1 MECMHYIKR
10 TITRSL
16 DTTVKAGKSVL
27 LLGPRQ
33 TGKSTLIS
41 HIKHDLLLNF
51 IRPDVRQRYE
61 QHPELLTKETE
72 YLATVSKRKPLVVL
86 DEVQRV
92 PILMDVVQ
100 DLIDRRVAQFILLGS
115 SARKLR
121 RNASVNL
128 LPGRLLSFR
137 LDPLS
142 QKEWN
147 DAPIEDLLLYGSL
160 PGVVGEKTTAEKGQ
174 LLRSYVISYLEEE
187 VRAEALVR
195 KIADFGRF
203 LELAAA
209 ESGQLTNFRAL
220 SQEIGIAHTTIQSYY
235 RILEDCLIVERI
247 EPLTRSKTRR
257 KLTKSPKYLFFDLGV
272 RRIAAKESMEL
283 KPDAWGQLLEQYV
296 GLELIR
302 IARQQSERF
311 DVHFWRDPDGPEVD
325 WVIRKE
331 KELIPIEVKWTDHP
345 RIEDAR
351 HLQTFMREYPETK
364 KAFVVCRT
372 PRAYALAKNI
382 TAIPIEQ
389 IHHIVTPPPRTQS
402 R

>member
-1 MECMHYIKR
+1 MECMDYIQR
-10 TITRSL
+10 TIEPSL
-16 DTTVKAGKSVL
+16 TATVKAKKSVL

-41 HIKHDLLLNF
+41 HLKHDLLLNF

-72 YLATVSKRKPLVVL
+72 YLASTMRRTPLVIL

-92 PILMDVVQ
+92 PVLMDVVQ
-100 DLIDRRVAQFILLGS
+100 DLIDRHVGQFILLGS

-121 RNASVNL
+121 RNASMNL

-142 QKEWN
+142 QEEWN
-147 DAPIEDLLLYGSL
+147 HASIEDLLLYGSL
-160 PGVVGEKTTAEKGQ
+160 PGIIQEKTISQKELA
-174 LLRSYVISYLEEE
+174 LRCYVTTYLEEE

-203 LELAAA
+203 LELAAS
-209 ESGQLTNFRAL
+209 ESGHLTNFRSL

-235 RILEDCLIVERI
+235 QILEDCLIVERV
-247 EPLTRSKTRR
+247 EPFTRSKTRR
-257 KLTKSPKYLFFDLGV
+257 KLTRSSKYLFFDLGV
-272 RRIAAKESMEL
+272 RRTAAREGTH
-283 KPDAWGQLLEQYV
+283 PPRDTWGSLLEQYV

-302 IARQQSERF
+302 IARQQLEHVS
-311 DVHFWRDPDGPEVD
+311 VHFWRDLDGPEVD
-325 WVIRKE
+325 WVLRKE
-331 KELIPIEVKWTDHP
+331 KELIPIEVKWTDRP
-345 RIEDAR
+345 RKEDVR
-351 HLQTFMREYPETK
+351 HLQTFMHEYPEAK
-364 KAFVVCRT
+364 HAFIVCRT
-372 PRAYALAKNI
+372 PHAYKLDTGI
-382 TAIPIEQ
+382 TALPITQ
-389 IHHIVTPPPRTQS
+389 IHRIFTPPPHTRS